1 MPSRGGTDACWASGW
16 KPLPLSP
23 GPRAR
28 RQRHRAAGRDPA
40 RAETALPRCRRA
52 RAPGPPS
59 GRAPAAVPGSQR
71 SNPAPAHRNVAQAHR
86 NVEQAH
92 RNVAQAHR
100 NVKQAHRNVKQAH
113 RNVEQAHRNVEQAHR
128 NVKQAHRNVKQA
140 HRNVKQGHRNVKQA
154 HRNVKQAHRN
164 VAQAHRNV
172 AQGWMRASRMQ
183 RRHGCRACVRRGQSG
198 SGILPRVMLGKRKRL
213 EAASTCQPP
222 PAWRRRC
229 LSATS
234 MSRGHGAS
242 ATKGSPVTGWGSSSF
257 HACSAMRGVNGRS
270 SSSRFGR

>member
-52 RAPGPPS
+52 RAPGLPS
-59 GRAPAAVPGSQR
+59 GRTPTAVPGSQR
-71 SNPAPAHRNVAQAHR
+71 SNPEPAHRNVAQAHRNVEQAHR

-100 NVKQAHRNVKQAH
+100 NVKQGH

-128 NVKQAHRNVKQA
+128 NVKQAHRNVEQA
-140 HRNVKQGHRNVKQA
+140 HRNVE
-154 HRNVKQAHRN
+154 
-164 VAQAHRNV
+164 QAHRNV

-222 PAWRRRC
+222 PAWRRRS